1 MSIPLMSEIKT
12 LTDFVVQ
19 RDEQCCVAPSIYY
32 KIWCKED
39 IEKSGKDNCGDKAT
53 PFAKFSVPG
62 LALDEFSLVL
72 YHLSTNCID
81 KISDKFGFEIT
92 ERFFSEFM
100 AAFFSEK
107 KDEYCMRFSSSEKY
121 GSIAMIDVTVEKY
134 HALGGKSETTPI
146 EDSINWGLVCKW
158 YAENPE
164 QCKEFHKKHRRAK
177 SLREYLDDNEE

>member
-1 MSIPLMSEIKT
+1 MSIPVIVETKK
-12 LTDFVVQ
+12 LTDFMVH
-19 RDEQCCVAPSIYY
+19 RNEQCCISPAIRYE
-32 KIWCKED
+32 IFWKED
-39 IEKSGKDNCGDKAT
+39 EKTALT
-53 PFAKFSVPG
+53 KFSVPG

-81 KISDKFGFEIT
+81 KISDKFGPEIT

-100 AAFFSEK
+100 AAFFPEK
-107 KDEYCMRFSSSEKY
+107 KDDYCVRFSSSEKY

-164 QCKEFHKKHRRAK
+164 QCKEFYKKHRRAGG
-177 SLREYLDDNEE
+177 LREYLENNEE